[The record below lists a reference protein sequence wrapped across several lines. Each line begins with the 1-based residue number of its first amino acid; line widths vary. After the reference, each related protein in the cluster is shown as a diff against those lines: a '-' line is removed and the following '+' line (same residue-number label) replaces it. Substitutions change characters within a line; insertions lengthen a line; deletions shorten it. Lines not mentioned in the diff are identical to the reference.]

1 MTNQERFLEI
11 YQNNITREGS
21 EQLLEFLKKSDFF
34 TAPASAKYHGSYE
47 GGLVEHSLNVYD
59 ALVKLLT
66 IYPEIQ
72 VSEESVAIVALFHD
86 LCKVNMYEKETRYRK
101 DENGKW
107 EPYEA
112 YAHNEKLH
120 YGGHGSKS
128 VFILQNFIKLTPEEA
143 VAINCHMSSWED
155 NPNIGPAFEHCPLA
169 WLLHVADE
177 SATFITEAKR

>member
-1 MTNQERFLEI
+1 
-11 YQNNITREGS
+11 
-21 EQLLEFLKKSDFF
+21 
-34 TAPASAKYHGSYE
+34 
-47 GGLVEHSLNVYD
+47 
-59 ALVKLLT
+59 
-66 IYPEIQ
+66 
-72 VSEESVAIVALFHD
+72 
-86 LCKVNMYEKETRYRK
+86 MYEKETRYRK

-112 YAHNEKLH
+112 YTHNEKLH

-143 VAINCHMSSWED
+143 VAINCHMGSWED

-177 SATFITEAKR
+177 SATFITEAGK

>member
-1 MTNQERFLEI
+1 MTNRERFFQLCDKINRQGMTDLFEWLE
-11 YQNNITREGS
+11 EH
-21 EQLLEFLKKSDFF
+21 SDFF

-47 GGLVEHSLNVYD
+47 GGLLEHSLNVYD

-66 IYPEIQ
+66 IYPEVQ
-72 VSEESVAIVALFHD
+72 PSEESVVIVSLFHD

-101 DENGKW
+101 DANGKW

-112 YAHNEKLH
+112 YTHNELLN

-143 VAINCHMSSWED
+143 VSINCHMSSWED
-155 NPNIGPAFEHCPLA
+155 NPNVGAAFEHCPLA

-177 SATFITEAKR
+177 SATFITEVNR

>member
-1 MTNQERFLEI
+1 MTNREKFIQLCAKIDRPGKAELFEWLE
-11 YQNNITREGS
+11 S
-21 EQLLEFLKKSDFF
+21 SDFF
-34 TAPASAKYHGSYE
+34 TAPASAKYHGAYE
-47 GGLVEHSLNVYD
+47 GGLLEHSLNVYE
-59 ALVKLLT
+59 ALFKLLT
-66 IYPEIQ
+66 IYPETE
-72 VSEESVAIVALFHD
+72 VSVESALIVSLFHD

-112 YAHNEKLH
+112 YIHNEKLH

-143 VAINCHMSSWED
+143 TAINCHMGSWDGD
-155 NPNIGPAFEHCPLA
+155 NNTIAAAFEHCPLA

-177 SATFITEAKR
+177 SATFITEVKR

>member
-1 MTNQERFLEI
+1 MTNRERFISLCNFNRTGKAELFEWLE
-11 YQNNITREGS
+11 R
-21 EQLLEFLKKSDFF
+21 SDFF

-66 IYPEIQ
+66 IYPEVQ
-72 VSEESVAIVALFHD
+72 VPEESIAIVALFHD

-112 YAHNEKLH
+112 YTHNERLH

-143 VAINCHMSSWED
+143 VAINCHMGSWED
-155 NPNIGPAFEHCPLA
+155 NPNVGAAFEHCTLA

-177 SATFITEAKR
+177 SATFVKEART

>member
-1 MTNQERFLEI
+1 MTNKEKFIQLYNKINRPGAAELFSWLE
-11 YQNNITREGS
+11 Q
-21 EQLLEFLKKSDFF
+21 SDFF
-34 TAPASAKYHGSYE
+34 QAPASTRYHCSYE

-59 ALVKLLT
+59 ALIKLLAV
-66 IYPEIQ
+66 YPEIQ
-72 VSEESVAIVALFHD
+72 VSEESAVIVALFHD

-101 DENGKW
+101 DDNGKW
-107 EPYEA
+107 EPYET
-112 YAHNEKLH
+112 YTHNELLH

-155 NPNIGPAFEHCPLA
+155 NPSIGTAFEHCPLA

-177 SATFITEAKR
+177 SATFITEVKR

>member
-1 MTNQERFLEI
+1 MTNREKFIQLCDKIDRPGKAELFEWLE
-11 YQNNITREGS
+11 S
-21 EQLLEFLKKSDFF
+21 SDFF
-34 TAPASAKYHGSYE
+34 IAPASAKYHGSYE
-47 GGLVEHSLNVYD
+47 GGLVEHSLNVYA
-59 ALVKLLT
+59 ALFKLLT
-66 IYPEIQ
+66 IYPEIE
-72 VSEESVAIVALFHD
+72 VSVESALIVSLFHD

-101 DENGKW
+101 DQNGNW

-112 YAHNEKLH
+112 YTHNEKLH

-143 VAINCHMSSWED
+143 VAINCHMGSWED
-155 NPNIGPAFEHCPLA
+155 NHNVGLAFEHCPLA

>member
-1 MTNQERFLEI
+1 MTNKEI
-11 YQNNITREGS
+11 FI
-21 EQLLEFLKKSDFF
+21 QLCSKINRAGMVEFLMWLENSDFF

-72 VSEESVAIVALFHD
+72 VSEESIVIVSLFHD
-86 LCKVNMYEKETRYRK
+86 LCKVNMYEKDVRYRK
-101 DENGKW
+101 DEKGQW
-107 EPYEA
+107 ASYEA
-112 YAHNEKLH
+112 YTHNEKLH

-143 VAINCHMSSWED
+143 VAINCHMGSWED
-155 NPNIGPAFEHCPLA
+155 NPNIGAAFEHCPLA

>member
-1 MTNQERFLEI
+1 MTNRERFISLCTFNRTGKAELFEWLE
-11 YQNNITREGS
+11 S
-21 EQLLEFLKKSDFF
+21 SDFF

-72 VSEESVAIVALFHD
+72 VSEESIAIVALFHD

-112 YAHNEKLH
+112 YTHNEKLH

-143 VAINCHMSSWED
+143 VAINCHMGSWED
-155 NPNIGPAFEHCPLA
+155 NPNVGAAFEHCPLA

-177 SATFITEAKR
+177 SATFIKEARG

>member
-1 MTNQERFLEI
+1 MTNREKFIKLCAKIDRPGKAELFEWLE
-11 YQNNITREGS
+11 EH
-21 EQLLEFLKKSDFF
+21 SDFF
-34 TAPASAKYHGSYE
+34 TAPASSRYHGAYE

-66 IYPEIQ
+66 IYPEVQ
-72 VSEESVAIVALFHD
+72 VSEESIAIVALFHD
-86 LCKVNMYEKETRYRK
+86 LCKVNMYKKEKRYRK
-101 DENGKW
+101 TEDGQW

-112 YAHNEKLH
+112 YLHDELLH

-143 VAINCHMSSWED
+143 IAINCHMSSWED
-155 NPNIGPAFEHCPLA
+155 NPNVGAAFEHCHLA

-177 SATFITEAKR
+177 SATFITEVKR

>member
-1 MTNQERFLEI
+1 MTNREKFIQLCAKIDRPGKAELFEWLE
-11 YQNNITREGS
+11 S
-21 EQLLEFLKKSDFF
+21 SDFF

-59 ALVKLLT
+59 ALMKLLT
-66 IYPEIQ
+66 IYPEIE
-72 VSEESVAIVALFHD
+72 VAEESVIITALFHD
-86 LCKVNMYEKETRYRK
+86 LCKVNMYKKETKYRK

-112 YAHNEKLH
+112 YTHDELLH

-128 VFILQNFIKLTPEEA
+128 VFILQNFMRVTPEEA
-143 VAINCHMSSWED
+143 IAINCHMGSWED